1 MKSAGEM
8 SPTEMRAEIFRV
20 ARLCAPSLDS
30 LGPLTFHGNPTAASE
45 LTNWRDSVW
54 CPLISPAIDSAHAS
68 GKIGCRE
75 LIEVDQKLDLQLAGP
90 LAKSSRTAGRQLATQ
105 FSAPANEPALLKFL
119 AAVASGSSPGHLA
132 ILFAARAAVFHIP
145 LSTTRAA
152 LLFLEMRASPID
164 SLWSILETC
173 LVGIKPASA
182 SLNAA

>member
-20 ARLCAPSLDS
+20 ARLCAPCLDS
-30 LGPLTFHGNPTAASE
+30 MGPATFHGNPAAASE

-54 CPLISPAIDSAHAS
+54 IPCLSPALEAALAV

-119 AAVASGSSPGHLA
+119 AAVASGLSL
-132 ILFAARAAVFHIP
+132 IHI
-145 LSTTRAA
+145 
-152 LLFLEMRASPID
+152 
-164 SLWSILETC
+164 
-173 LVGIKPASA
+173 
-182 SLNAA
+182 